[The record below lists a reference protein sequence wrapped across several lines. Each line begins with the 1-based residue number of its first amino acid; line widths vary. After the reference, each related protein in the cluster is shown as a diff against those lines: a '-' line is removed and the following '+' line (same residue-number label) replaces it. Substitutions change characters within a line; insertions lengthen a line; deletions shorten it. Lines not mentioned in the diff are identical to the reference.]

1 MLERYRHAN
10 LLFFLVLLIFVYP
23 MLGEQPFGEEVVQL
37 LLFVTMISSIFACS
51 PSKRHTVV
59 GLVLI
64 AVMWIAT
71 WVPEF
76 AESRFGPLG
85 LPVFGLLVFGYT
97 TALVLR
103 KIFFATP
110 RVTRDTIFGAVS
122 VYLLFGLIWA
132 FGYTLL
138 EGVAPGSF
146 SVGGL
151 PNPNAARF
159 DRFLGFSFVT
169 LSTLGYGNI
178 VPLTPRADAM
188 ATSEAV
194 TGQIYLTVMV
204 ARLVAMHMKN
214 SDKAV
219 Q

>member
-10 LLFFLVLLIFVYP
+10 LLFFLVLLIFVFP

-110 RVTRDTIFGAVS
+110 RVTRDTIF
-122 VYLLFGLIWA
+122 
-132 FGYTLL
+132 
-138 EGVAPGSF
+138 
-146 SVGGL
+146 
-151 PNPNAARF
+151 
-159 DRFLGFSFVT
+159 
-169 LSTLGYGNI
+169 
-178 VPLTPRADAM
+178 
-188 ATSEAV
+188 
-194 TGQIYLTVMV
+194 
-204 ARLVAMHMKN
+204 
-214 SDKAV
+214 
-219 Q
+219 